1 MRASAPRTSLLYPSE
16 PQHTQS
22 RGRAWADPCLG
33 DWRCRAA
40 PSVPICLW
48 DSAFGSKENS
58 VCPGRPFHKKET
70 EGFTFLLPEGCGETR
85 ISHAPKHLKQEL
97 VFNPDLLLTGT
108 ALYPQLP
115 ADKIFV
121 TLRARPARLRGIST
135 AHLNDFYELELFCIQ
150 SHHFQAQKKDPGF
163 YLKVFTPM
171 ARCASSLWDH
181 FCPLGIAKGLSLGP

>member
-1 MRASAPRTSLLYPSE
+1 MPLPLIHLCCTPVNPSRHRAGAEPGQTPAWVTGGAEPLHLCPYASGIQPSAPRKTL
-16 PQHTQS
+16 
-22 RGRAWADPCLG
+22 
-33 DWRCRAA
+33 
-40 PSVPICLW
+40 
-48 DSAFGSKENS
+48 S

-150 SHHFQAQKKDPGF
+150 SHHFQAQKRILDF
-163 YLKVFTPM
+163 
-171 ARCASSLWDH
+171 
-181 FCPLGIAKGLSLGP
+181 I